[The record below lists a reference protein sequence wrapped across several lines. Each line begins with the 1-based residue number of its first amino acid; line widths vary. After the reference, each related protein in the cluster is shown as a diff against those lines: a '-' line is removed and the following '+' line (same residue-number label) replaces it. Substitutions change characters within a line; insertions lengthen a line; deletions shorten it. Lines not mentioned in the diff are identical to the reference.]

1 MEVLLL
7 IYNLLLQTL
16 YCIPVVYAW
25 ILYQHTRKRLYLYLT
40 GLFFFY
46 FIENIIIFITEFDS
60 EFAYFYDT
68 TFMSVPTIR
77 TIIFT
82 AVLFFI
88 LQITTSILK
97 ESTNYILLSLLGLIV
112 LFMLF
117 VPMMKDS
124 AMKVFIYYTPCQ
136 VFSFLIGIYGMKR
149 LKMHSEKY
157 GDTLRRQFHRV
168 FLWTAIFS
176 VLIIVEDVIVI
187 FNFDNYGVTGIHI
200 TNRSFSENLMSIYFV
215 YTALRIL
222 VPYLR
227 SLMVSE
233 EAAASAGNTGVQ
245 AISAERETPLDSDS
259 ESQTAFLDDVLG
271 GSLDGVAD
279 AEQDAEDQ
287 EVPRGAAFRS
297 PDGTAVPA
305 AETGASSDQADYSKF
320 YLFSRD
326 YQLTPRE
333 QHILQLLLE
342 NKTNV
347 EIADDLCISIGTAKA
362 HVHNIFAKVEV
373 KKRQQLLDIYG
384 HYNPTDTV

>member
-7 IYNLLLQTL
+7 VYNLLLQTL

-25 ILYQHTRKRLYLYLT
+25 ILYQHTRKNLYLYIT

-60 EFAYFYDT
+60 EFAHFYDT

-77 TIIFT
+77 TIIFV
-82 AVLFFI
+82 AVLLFL
-88 LQITTSILK
+88 LQITTSVLK
-97 ESTNYILLSLLGLIV
+97 ENTNYILLSLLGLII

-136 VFSFLIGIYGMKR
+136 MFSFLLGIYGMSR
-149 LKMHSEKY
+149 LNMHPEKY
-157 GDTLRRQFHRV
+157 DDALRLPFRRI

-176 VLIIVEDVIVI
+176 ILIIVEDVIVI
-187 FNFDNYGVTGIHI
+187 FNFDNYGVPGIHI
-200 TNRSFSENLMSIYFV
+200 TNRSFTENLMSIYFV
-215 YTALRIL
+215 YTALRFL
-222 VPYLR
+222 APYLR

-233 EAAASAGNTGVQ
+233 EAASAAASAGNADGQ
-245 AISAERETPLDSDS
+245 ALSSENEKPADSDGG
-259 ESQTAFLDDVLG
+259 SQTDFSDDLSG
-271 GSLDGVAD
+271 ESLDETAD
-279 AEQDAEDQ
+279 GEQNGGNQ
-287 EVPRGAAFRS
+287 GF
-297 PDGTAVPA
+297 
-305 AETGASSDQADYSKF
+305 SDQADYSKF

-373 KKRQQLLDIYG
+373 KKRQQLLDIYEQ
-384 HYNPTDTV
+384 YAPSDTV